1 MICAYLLHRDRCKDA
16 DEVLSFYGQARTLN
30 AKVGLILFNI
40 GSSTGNNNIPIFIP
54 LWSGKFSGIVA
65 CEMHARVTSWMTLQ
79 FNMWS
84 PDFMSSSL
92 SSHIAVCIHKPY
104 YYY

>member
-54 LWSGKFSGIVA
+54 L
-65 CEMHARVTSWMTLQ
+65 
-79 FNMWS
+79 
-84 PDFMSSSL
+84 
-92 SSHIAVCIHKPY
+92 
-104 YYY
+104 